1 MGFPPHSNRSVMP
14 LDVLHARYTDAF
26 NEFITLPEKVRQS
39 AMCVHRDGDRLLQL
53 LIFTEEFLASDS
65 SARAHYVPA
74 LLYTPPVATSDQVT
88 RQLRITLQLQIQ
100 LFKFLEGVN

>member
-53 LIFTEEFLASDS
+53 CCTI
-65 SARAHYVPA
+65 RAE
-74 LLYTPPVATSDQVT
+74 TNSND
-88 RQLRITLQLQIQ
+88 
-100 LFKFLEGVN
+100 FGGFWN